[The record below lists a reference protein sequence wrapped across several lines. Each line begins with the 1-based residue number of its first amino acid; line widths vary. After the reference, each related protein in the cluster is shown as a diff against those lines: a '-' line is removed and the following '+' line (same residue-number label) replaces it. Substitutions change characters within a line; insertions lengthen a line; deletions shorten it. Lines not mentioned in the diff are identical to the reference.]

1 MAVQTGH
8 RRYFDTVPRLMEG
21 GGAFLEY
28 NHSLWASH
36 ESPIWL
42 GVYGEYARSAVNL
55 LKGYELEQPARMVH
69 ESKGNTGDVFF
80 RVNLA
85 VGGELDDAV
94 ESVKQ
99 QVKAVLER
107 WKALLTSSGLGPQD

>member
-1 MAVQTGH
+1 
-8 RRYFDTVPRLMEG
+8 
-21 GGAFLEY
+21 
-28 NHSLWASH
+28 
-36 ESPIWL
+36 
-42 GVYGEYARSAVNL
+42 
-55 LKGYELEQPARMVH
+55 
-69 ESKGNTGDVFF
+69 VFF
-80 RVNLA
+80 RVNLP

>member
-1 MAVQTGH
+1 
-8 RRYFDTVPRLMEG
+8 MEG
-21 GGAFLEY
+21 GGVFLEY
-28 NHSLWASH
+28 NHSLWANH

-80 RVNLA
+80 RVNLP
-85 VGGELDDAV
+85 VGAELDAVV

-99 QVKAVLER
+99 QVRAVLER
-107 WKALLTSSGLGPQD
+107 WKALLTSSELGPQD

>member
-1 MAVQTGH
+1 
-8 RRYFDTVPRLMEG
+8 
-21 GGAFLEY
+21 
-28 NHSLWASH
+28 
-36 ESPIWL
+36 
-42 GVYGEYARSAVNL
+42 
-55 LKGYELEQPARMVH
+55 MVH

-80 RVNLA
+80 RVNLP

>member
-1 MAVQTGH
+1 
-8 RRYFDTVPRLMEG
+8 MEG
-21 GGAFLEY
+21 GGVFLEY
-28 NHSLWASH
+28 NYSLWANH

-80 RVNLA
+80 RVNLP
-85 VGGELDDAV
+85 VGAELDDVV

-99 QVKAVLER
+99 QVRSVLER
-107 WKALLTSSGLGPQD
+107 RKALLTSSELGPQD

>member
-1 MAVQTGH
+1 
-8 RRYFDTVPRLMEG
+8 MEG

-28 NHSLWASH
+28 NHSLWANH

-42 GVYGEYARSAVNL
+42 GVYGQYAWSAMNL
-55 LKGYELEQPARMVH
+55 LKGYELERPTRMVH

-80 RVNLA
+80 RVNLP

-94 ESVKQ
+94 GSVKQ

>member
-1 MAVQTGH
+1 
-8 RRYFDTVPRLMEG
+8 MEG
-21 GGAFLEY
+21 DGAFLEY

-36 ESPIWL
+36 ESPICL
-42 GVYGEYARSAVNL
+42 GVYGGGRQVSVNL

-80 RVNLA
+80 RVNLP
-85 VGGELDDAV
+85 VGAELDDVV

-99 QVKAVLER
+99 QVRSVLER
-107 WKALLTSSGLGPQD
+107 RKALLTSSGLGPQD